1 MVEDDSFDKEGILD
15 NLEEFPLLINLGV
28 YGLIKSAK
36 PSHDFS
42 PSFKEVSL
50 KNPLRVLSNKI
61 SNNSSS
67 SPIASIQHQNV
78 TILISNKK
86 GKKYGLVPMDS

>member
-50 KNPLRVLSNKI
+50 KNPLRVLFIRRRGGSI
-61 SNNSSS
+61 LMILLYCS
-67 SPIASIQHQNV
+67 IAE
-78 TILISNKK
+78 
-86 GKKYGLVPMDS
+86 

>member
-15 NLEEFPLLINLGV
+15 NIEEFPLLINLGV
-28 YGLIKSAK
+28 YGLIKSAT

-50 KNPLRVLSNKI
+50 KNPLRALSI
-61 SNNSSS
+61 RRRGG
-67 SPIASIQHQNV
+67 SILM
-78 TILISNKK
+78 ILLYCSI
-86 GKKYGLVPMDS
+86 VE

>member
-15 NLEEFPLLINLGV
+15 NIEEFSLLINLGV

-50 KNPLRVLSNKI
+50 KNPLRVLSI
-61 SNNSSS
+61 RRRGG
-67 SPIASIQHQNV
+67 SILM
-78 TILISNKK
+78 ILLYCSI
-86 GKKYGLVPMDS
+86 VE